1 MLPGSELARELNAQ
15 GLSGVRFVPIEF
27 TPVASKFANEKCGGV
42 NVVLT
47 QRAEFDPLRT
57 ALTIA
62 VTLRKLAPDDWNTKS
77 LNRLLVSQKTA
88 EGILGGQS
96 VDQLQAAYEEE
107 LEEFQARRAK
117 YLMYR

>member
-1 MLPGSELARELNAQ
+1 M
-15 GLSGVRFVPIEF
+15 RFVPIEF